1 VAALGYSSKICLRY
15 QQAVELLG
23 KRWTGLIVQVLLDG
37 PLRFNELQ
45 ERLEVVSD
53 RMLSERLKELEAAG
67 VIHRAVS
74 PEPPVRVVY
83 SLTEKGHALEH
94 VVRAIAAWAE
104 GWVPLPSARPRR
116 RG

>member
-1 VAALGYSSKICLRY
+1 MRY

-23 KRWTGLIVQVLLDG
+23 KRWTGLIVQVLLGG

-45 ERLEVVSD
+45 EKLEVVSD

-67 VIHRAVS
+67 VLHREVS

-83 SLTEKGHALEH
+83 SLTEKGRALEE
-94 VVRAIAAWAE
+94 VVRAIASWAE
-104 GWVPLPSARPRR
+104 SWVGQPHARPRR